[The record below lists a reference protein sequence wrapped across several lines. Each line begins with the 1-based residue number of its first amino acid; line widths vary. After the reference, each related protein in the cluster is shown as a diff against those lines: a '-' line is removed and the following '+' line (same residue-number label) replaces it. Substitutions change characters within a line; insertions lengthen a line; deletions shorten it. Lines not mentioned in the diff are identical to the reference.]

1 MQWDGLW
8 ETAQSQQQR
17 PRYGR
22 SRRMNA
28 GGAAARTRVRA

>member
-8 ETAQSQQQR
+8 ETGQSQQRR
-17 PRYGR
+17 PQYGR

-28 GGAAARTRVRA
+28 LAAGRTRGRA

>member
-8 ETAQSQQQR
+8 ETGQSQQQR
-17 PRYGR
+17 PQCGR

-28 GGAAARTRVRA
+28 RSAGPTRGRA